1 MFAHRIAAAVCVA
14 AIATTAAS
22 AADDVTLKGVT
33 FGEAITGKKPS
44 TDDLKGKVVL
54 IKFWGIN

>member
-1 MFAHRIAAAVCVA
+1 MLAHRIAAAVCVA
-14 AIATTAAS
+14 AIATAAP
-22 AADDVTLKGVT
+22 AEDVTLKGVR

>member
-14 AIATTAAS
+14 AIATTAP

>member
-1 MFAHRIAAAVCVA
+1 MSARLFAAGLCLAVA
-14 AIATTAAS
+14 TAAP
-22 AADDVTLKGVT
+22 AEDVTLKGVR

-44 TDDLKGKVVL
+44 ADDLKGKVVL